1 MEPKK
6 FSPLYVAQLKL
17 NHLFALNK
25 TTIEIALPQKGTLGS
40 LTDAAFSQLEQVNAE
55 LDRRLNRPLGSLIT
69 PELKQLDAKRD
80 HLLGEIKRNIKTA
93 SKSSDTVKSDAGKV
107 LLHFL
112 TPYWTIEN
120 QALNTESG
128 LIGEITGRYNSDPTL
143 IAGAAAI
150 GIDALWNELSGVNNS
165 FETLYYERNTELAS
179 KDDPAGKFRKDAVK
193 SYENFCSLVE
203 QSVNL
208 TPTDALNT
216 LFDRMNNLRK
226 TYHALVPKKKGEDG
240 NV

>member
-1 MEPKK
+1 
-6 FSPLYVAQLKL
+6 
-17 NHLFALNK
+17 LFALNK

-40 LTDAAFSQLEQVNAE
+40 LADAAFSQLEQANAE

-69 PELKQLDAKRD
+69 PEIKQLDAKRD
-80 HLLGEIKRNIKTA
+80 SILEEIKRDIKTA
-93 SKSSDTVKSDAGKV
+93 SKSSDTAKSGAGKA

-112 TPYWTIEN
+112 TPYWTTGT
-120 QALNTESG
+120 QALNTESS
-128 LIGEITGRYNSDPTL
+128 LIGEIIGRYNSDPNL
-143 IAGAAAI
+143 IAGSAAI
-150 GIDALWNELSGVNNS
+150 GIAALWNELSSANNS

-179 KDDPAGKFRKDAVK
+179 KDDPAVKFRKDVVK

-216 LFDRMNNLRK
+216 LFDRMDNLRK
-226 TYHALVPKKKGEDG
+226 TYHALVPTKKGEDE
-240 NV
+240 NNLTA